1 MFRSRIEQ
9 LWQIRKTR
17 HSSSRFTSMPTQLR
31 VHQVSRRIFLDTT
44 DDKYSLR
51 LAATENKTSQ
61 ERVSEIQLAMVG
73 LSMRYHTEES
83 EALANEVQD
92 AMTDVAHRYR
102 QGGVRDLGVKSSLF
116 YVLLGARMPA
126 ILAEVGFITNPL
138 DAELL
143 NQRWYRRK
151 LAASMA
157 QKIGKVISSNASHKG
172 LKN

>member
-1 MFRSRIEQ
+1 
-9 LWQIRKTR
+9 
-17 HSSSRFTSMPTQLR
+17 
-31 VHQVSRRIFLDTT
+31 
-44 DDKYSLR
+44 
-51 LAATENKTSQ
+51 
-61 ERVSEIQLAMVG
+61 
-73 LSMRYHTEES
+73 MRYHLKVKRSLTRFRCNDRRS
-83 EALANEVQD
+83 ASLS
-92 AMTDVAHRYR
+92 TRW
-102 QGGVRDLGVKSSLF
+102 VRDLGVKSSLF

-172 LKN
+172 LKNRRK

>member
-1 MFRSRIEQ
+1 
-9 LWQIRKTR
+9 
-17 HSSSRFTSMPTQLR
+17 
-31 VHQVSRRIFLDTT
+31 
-44 DDKYSLR
+44 
-51 LAATENKTSQ
+51 
-61 ERVSEIQLAMVG
+61 
-73 LSMRYHTEES
+73 MRYHTEES

-172 LKN
+172 LKNRRK